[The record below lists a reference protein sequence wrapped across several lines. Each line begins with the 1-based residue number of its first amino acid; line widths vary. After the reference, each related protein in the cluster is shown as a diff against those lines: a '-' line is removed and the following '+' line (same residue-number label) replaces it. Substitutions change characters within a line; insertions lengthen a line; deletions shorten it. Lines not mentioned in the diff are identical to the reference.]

1 MPLTRTKNCACT
13 SLQGK
18 YNSGT
23 IPPDSRLAKNVS
35 LSFIKEQADQLATP
49 EGRAKIAKVKVL
61 EEIAKELGEDVTT
74 SQLALAWTAKHPN
87 VRVVVDRLILKEA

>member
-35 LSFIKEQADQLATP
+35 LSFIKDQADQLATP
-49 EGRAKIAKVKVL
+49 EGQAKIAKVKVL
-61 EEIAKELGEDVTT
+61 EEIAKGLGEDVTT

-87 VRVVVDRLILKEA
+87 VRVVVDHLILG